1 MKRYSKVELQEAAKP
16 HFEKLKVNKLY
27 ATTDGQFFLLE
38 NRANLH
44 AKSSL
49 TVYKLEN
56 EEQAAPQGENTT
68 EKQPTVK
75 ELLEQ
80 LERIDDLETL
90 NDMLLTEIAGQNRST
105 AVKSIEAKIA
115 HLTK

>member
-1 MKRYSKVELQEAAKP
+1 MRYSKAELQEAAKK
-16 HFEKLKVNKLY
+16 HFKKLGVNKLY

-44 AKSSL
+44 AGKNL
-49 TVYKLEN
+49 TVYKLEQ
-56 EEQAAPQGENTT
+56 ESEPEQGQPARKA

-80 LERIDDLETL
+80 VDRIDDLAT
-90 NDMLLTEIAGQNRST
+90 LTEMLHTEVAGQNRST
-105 AVKSIEAKIA
+105 AVKSIEARIA
-115 HLTK
+115 SLTK